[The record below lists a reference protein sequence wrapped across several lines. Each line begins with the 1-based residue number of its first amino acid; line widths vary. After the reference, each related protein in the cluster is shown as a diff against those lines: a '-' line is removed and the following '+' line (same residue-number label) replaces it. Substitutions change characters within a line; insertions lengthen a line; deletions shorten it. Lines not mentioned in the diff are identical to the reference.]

1 MSTQNRTQ
9 NRNGANSKVP
19 ISSHPL
25 FPAIVALW
33 FGALFGLGSLAV
45 RVSLIES
52 MIIATHVDVVVPM
65 AAPPLGM
72 TARILIA
79 LFMGMIGIATGAF
92 LARRINRPRPAS
104 GSRRRTAG
112 SVSDGEAR
120 KAAIEREARA
130 QEIERQYAAEKAESV
145 RRRAL
150 ASDEANYASH
160 HRDEAPIPGGAPQIL
175 DVTQFDLAAPGSF
188 EMDLP
193 KQAADEAPLDL
204 TGFAVPQAAY
214 HEPVAATPEV
224 QPVAAAPARF
234 DPPAPVIE
242 SYGDD
247 TESFR
252 AKFANEKKPVTW
264 APEPPP
270 GYVESEAVAG
280 TADFAPLEAAAGL
293 QDEEGLAQH
302 INDFAAPAPAMELPT
317 LDLTQTVAP
326 VADEVAQAPEAPEAE
341 TSPWLRRFDAPA
353 GASQP
358 SPVVSPLDFGAGVDY
373 AQPATG
379 HGEGAEVEAF
389 AAAPQAEP
397 APVLPLSGTGGRI
410 ASAELAELSP
420 VELVER
426 FALALKQRRHSG
438 AFPAALLET
447 AAAFDLP
454 LRPQAS
460 QVPDVLAAMAPIA
473 ESEVAVAPETAPV
486 AAPEV
491 APATPPRVPEAFAA
505 AAPPVAAAP
514 LASSEVDDA
523 PVATV
528 RTPLTLPA
536 AMRPIEFGAH
546 DGHGDLPDYVPPR
559 SFVIPRTQVVSEQ
572 PAAIAEDS
580 AAIAQP
586 LAAPMAESVSY
597 SPAAASAEPS
607 AEPDVNEEG
616 YSSLLALSKSAPFR
630 QTFVRIDE
638 PESEFSQ
645 VEPVVIFPGQAT
657 RPGTRF
663 ARPSENSTP
672 IEQPA
677 APQQAPMDMPQ
688 PGASGLRRFDAPTTS
703 APSPAVNPAAPQD
716 PAEAERALRSAL
728 ATLQRMSGAA

>member
-1 MSTQNRTQ
+1 LSTQNRTQ

-52 MIIATHVDVVVPM
+52 LIIASHVDVVVPM

-120 KAAIEREARA
+120 KAALEREARA

-150 ASDEANYASH
+150 ASDESNYASH
-160 HRDEAPIPGGAPQIL
+160 HRDEAPIPGAAPQIL

-188 EMDLP
+188 EMDLL

-204 TGFAVPQAAY
+204 SGYAAPQTAYQEPAA
-214 HEPVAATPEV
+214 AALEV

-264 APEPPP
+264 VPEPPP
-270 GYVESEAVAG
+270 GYVERQAAAG
-280 TADFAPLEAAAGL
+280 TADFAPFEAAAGR
-293 QDEEGLAQH
+293 QDEEGLAQY

-317 LDLTQTVAP
+317 LDPTQTVAP
-326 VADEVAQAPEAPEAE
+326 VADDAMQAPEAPEAE
-341 TSPWLRRFDAPA
+341 ASPGLRRFDAPA

-358 SPVVSPLDFGAGVDY
+358 SPVASPLDFGAGVDETQ
-373 AQPATG
+373 APAA
-379 HGEGAEVEAF
+379 HYEAAEVAAF
-389 AAAPQAEP
+389 AAEPDVEP
-397 APVLPLSGTGGRI
+397 APVMAPSGNAGRI

-460 QVPDVLAAMAPIA
+460 QVPDVLAAMAATPEPEA
-473 ESEVAVAPETAPV
+473 AVAPETAPV

-491 APATPPRVPEAFAA
+491 APAAPHIPEAFAA
-505 AAPPVAAAP
+505 AAPLFAAP
-514 LASSEVDDA
+514 LLASSEVDDA
-523 PVATV
+523 PVVPV

-559 SFVIPRTQVVSEQ
+559 SFVIPRAEAVSEQ

-586 LAAPMAESVSY
+586 LATPMAESGGY

-638 PESEFSQ
+638 PEGEFSQ

-663 ARPSENSTP
+663 ARPSENSTSV
-672 IEQPA
+672 EQPA
-677 APQQAPMDMPQ
+677 APQQAPMEMPQ